1 MWRFFKRADA
11 GHASVGMTGVPH
23 VRLLAPRIFVVTT
36 LLVATLHA
44 ANGVF
49 VYHFYSTTAARE
61 AEARDATAA
70 MLAEEAGHTLTAIDL
85 TMETIAAKLATALTA
100 GPPTAADQ
108 ALIEDQD
115 MRLPHVRK
123 LLVLD
128 RDGTVVLDS
137 EHYPAA
143 RRNLADEPAFK
154 QVAASNTLQP
164 FIGHLV
170 FAPGATPYF
179 SMSRPILDPLGA
191 RIGAVVAIV
200 EPAHF
205 TALRSALSSVA
216 EAFLV
221 RQDDGSPLAGNTR
234 HGGGIDT
241 PTNIRALLAQHPHSA
256 VNIHSITGFPLDM
269 VVAGLP
275 PGAAPAFRNFVVF
288 DVLIM
293 AIVTVIALGLAWRLG
308 AEERARGAAESH
320 LRDAIESTPGG
331 FGLYDADDRLV
342 LCNRTYVGY
351 FTPTVRP
358 LVVPGAHFET
368 IIRLVAEKGGWADA
382 VDDETRASLLARR
395 FVAHR
400 AANTDLVQHMGD
412 GRWLLTRERRTADGG
427 TACFYTDITR
437 IKEQEEALRRS
448 EQLERQAR
456 ETAERADRAKS
467 SFLATMSH
475 ELRTP
480 LNAVIGF
487 SQITEQGMFGPQP
500 ARYREYATLIRR
512 SGEHLLTII
521 NDILDIAKLQ
531 SGTTEL
537 RLEISALAPIV
548 DEAVRLVAPRAE
560 SARLTLAQDIA
571 PGLPP
576 VRVDLTRIRQVLLNL
591 LSNAIKFTPAGGT
604 VTITARPCAGAV
616 EIAVCD
622 TGIGMAEA
630 DIPKALE
637 PFGQI
642 SNAMTRAHEGT
653 GLGLP
658 LSKSLIEL
666 HGGQFA
672 ITSTPGRGTIV
683 TITLP
688 TAASVDD
695 RDQATLWCGVG

>member
-1 MWRFFKRADA
+1 MGAAVIVATVVAAGLTIWDLHGDAIADYQRNMTNMGVLIAQQTSRSFQAVDLVINETRQKVLDSGVTSSATFAARLGTESVHEFLNAELKRAPQ
-11 GHASVGMTGVPH
+11 T
-23 VRLLAPRIFVVTT
+23 
-36 LLVATLHA
+36 
-44 ANGVF
+44 
-49 VYHFYSTTAARE
+49 E
-61 AEARDATAA
+61 
-70 MLAEEAGHTLTAIDL
+70 
-85 TMETIAAKLATALTA
+85 
-100 GPPTAADQ
+100 
-108 ALIEDQD
+108 ALIMIDADGNVINYSRQWPVQRINVSDREVFQYLRNHDDPAAYFSAPVKAHATQRSTFYLARRVND
-115 MRLPHVRK
+115 AEGNFLGVVEAAISPDYWDASYRHITVENGTVVSFVR
-123 LLVLD
+123 
-128 RDGTVVLDS
+128 RDGTILARYPHRDVVEGIHVPSRSPWYRQVAQGGGTYRSGSWVDGLPHIISVHPLTAFPLVVDVSFAEQEVLAHWRFQTLCIVIGTIVVVL
-137 EHYPAA
+137 
-143 RRNLADEPAFK
+143 
-154 QVAASNTLQP
+154 
-164 FIGHLV
+164 G
-170 FAPGATPYF
+170 FA
-179 SMSRPILDPLGA
+179 IL
-191 RIGAVVAIV
+191 
-200 EPAHF
+200 F
-205 TALRSALSSVA
+205 SALA
-216 EAFLV
+216 EQFRRLEGQANELTV
-221 RQDDGSPLAGNTR
+221 
-234 HGGGIDT
+234 
-241 PTNIRALLAQHPHSA
+241 SA
-256 VNIHSITGFPLDM
+256 D
-269 VVAGLP
+269 A
-275 PGAAPAFRNFVVF
+275 
-288 DVLIM
+288 
-293 AIVTVIALGLAWRLG
+293 
-308 AEERARGAAESH
+308 
-320 LRDAIESTPGG
+320 LRDA
-331 FGLYDADDRLV
+331 
-342 LCNRTYVGY
+342 
-351 FTPTVRP
+351 
-358 LVVPGAHFET
+358 
-368 IIRLVAEKGGWADA
+368 K
-382 VDDETRASLLARR
+382 
-395 FVAHR
+395 
-400 AANTDLVQHMGD
+400 
-412 GRWLLTRERRTADGG
+412 
-427 TACFYTDITR
+427 
-437 IKEQEEALRRS
+437 EEAENAS
-448 EQLERQAR
+448 
-456 ETAERADRAKS
+456 RAKS
-467 SFLATMSH
+467 MFLANMSH
-475 ELRTP
+475 EIRTP